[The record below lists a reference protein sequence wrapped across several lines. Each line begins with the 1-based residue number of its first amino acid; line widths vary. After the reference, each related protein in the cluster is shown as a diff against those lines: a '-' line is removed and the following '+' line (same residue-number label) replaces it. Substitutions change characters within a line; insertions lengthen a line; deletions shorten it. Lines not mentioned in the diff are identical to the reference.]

1 MNIYKFRILSTES
14 KDFIRDIEIPD
25 EKRFYDLH
33 MGIQAACDFDF
44 AQMTSFYLSN
54 KGWEREEEISMIDM
68 DKAGDEDDKPY
79 FMKDVRLK
87 DLISKANQ
95 RLLYLFDFFSVR
107 MMFIELVEIR
117 PMTPKEAK
125 QNYPICSF
133 SEGEAPKMQVIDDVL
148 NVDDLLPDD
157 FDEFD
162 DDFSEGFDNIDDYD
176 L

>member
-1 MNIYKFRILSTES
+1 MNIYKFRILSPES
-14 KDFIRDIEIPD
+14 KNFVRDIEIPD

-33 MGIQAACDFDF
+33 MGIQAACEYDF

-54 KGWEREEEISMIDM
+54 QSWEKEQEISMINM
-68 DKAGDEDDKPY
+68 DESGDELDKPY

-87 DLISKANQ
+87 DLISKTNQ

-117 PMTPKEAK
+117 QMTPKEAK
-125 QNYPICSF
+125 LNYPICTF
-133 SEGEAPKMQVIDDVL
+133 SEGEAPKMQIIDDMM
-148 NVDDLLPDD
+148 DADSLLPDD

-162 DDFSEGFDNIDDYD
+162 DDFPEDFENIDDYD

>member
-1 MNIYKFRILSTES
+1 MKIYKFRILSSEN
-14 KDFIRDIEIPD
+14 KDFVRDIEIPD

-44 AQMTSFYLSN
+44 SQMTSFFLSN
-54 KGWEREEEISMIDM
+54 QAWEKETEISMLEM
-68 DKAGDEDDKPY
+68 DEDPDQEEKPHY
-79 FMKDVRLK
+79 MKDVRLK
-87 DLISKANQ
+87 DLITKANQ

-117 PMTPKEAK
+117 TMTPKEAK
-125 QNYPICSF
+125 LNYPICTF
-133 SEGEAPKMQVIDDVL
+133 AEGKAPEMQIIDDVM
-148 NVDDLLPDD
+148 NMEDLLPDD

-162 DDFSEGFDNIDDYD
+162 DDLSEDFENIDDYD